1 MDATENR
8 QHSKIKGKVLAKIGG
23 LTVFGRVIMPKHRGK
38 KRILI
43 QIRQGEGHDYRVA
56 QCLSYGPS
64 IDILFATDT
73 ARNSSRAFRE
83 GESLVC
89 CPQSTEGCDRNQPRK
104 SVLFRSLKR
113 AEERP

>member
-1 MDATENR
+1 MSVTQDTANS
-8 QHSKIKGKVLAKIGG
+8 QIKRKVLAKFGG
-23 LTVFGRVIMPKHRGK
+23 LTVYGTVMMPKRRGK

-73 ARNSSRAFRE
+73 PRNSD
-83 GESLVC
+83 GLLV
-89 CPQSTEGCDRNQPRK
+89 
-104 SVLFRSLKR
+104 
-113 AEERP
+113 